1 MHNIIKDQ
9 KATKNAF
16 SSYAQSCLRHASR
29 DYFKKALRYNS
40 HTTLLD
46 ENELHDI
53 SPSLNIYLS
62 SSIRVENRATFLQII
77 DELKFN
83 AVEKKVLVL
92 KYCKDQTDKEIA
104 NNLGISRQAVSK
116 MKANLLRKLKEHLC
130 LYC

>member
-1 MHNIIKDQ
+1 M
-9 KATKNAF
+9 
-16 SSYAQSCLRHASR
+16 
-29 DYFKKALRYNS
+29 
-40 HTTLLD
+40 
-46 ENELHDI
+46 HDI